1 MVRRGGMAP
10 GHGSISFEFLV
21 LYLVYMRAPDEPS
34 AGTPRPPKPSTV
46 VLLLGTIADTTWR
59 MFVPIVGLLLLG
71 LWIDTTFATLPWAVI
86 VLTIIGIVI
95 SAELIRRQLTNV
107 KKS

>member
-1 MVRRGGMAP
+1 
-10 GHGSISFEFLV
+10 
-21 LYLVYMRAPDEPS
+21 MRAPEEPS
-34 AGTPRPPKPSTV
+34 AGTPRPPKNSTV

-71 LWIDTTFATLPWAVI
+71 LWIDSTLNTLPWAMVI
-86 VLTIIGIVI
+86 LTIVGIVI

-107 KKS
+107 KKT